1 MRVPQEQLK
10 PLTADEP
17 SEANLQELIQGW
29 LDLKAASLAA
39 EADQGV
45 DLSVVARDHMVQKVL
60 QEQAAD
66 ASAGLSKVIDAS
78 VTSLE
83 LVSRTPQRIEVMAQI
98 AYSDK
103 TINSSGAV
111 INQTPPDTLSV
122 RYILGRDGDQWRLQ
136 AYIPAG

>member
-1 MRVPQEQLK
+1 
-10 PLTADEP
+10 
-17 SEANLQELIQGW
+17 
-29 LDLKAASLAA
+29 
-39 EADQGV
+39 
-45 DLSVVARDHMVQKVL
+45 MVQKVL

-103 TINSSGAV
+103 TINRAGAV